1 MSSILIKIQEELD
14 NIHISQKLNSGNVL
28 TENDIKSFIK
38 ILKDKDIE
46 VKPLLILIEKLL
58 LNNKDNY
65 LLIEKTIIELLKYY
79 NLLDNSNFNSCRHKY
94 FFSEQRKLIKTKY
107 FTEEHKKGI
116 QTQIQNIYKKL

>member
-107 FTEEHKKGI
+107 FTEEHKKDI